1 NAKIARTHT
10 RNSLKVTSC
19 KSSIGLPPILRLP
32 FRMQCLVFLG
42 SGRGLR
48 LRTPRL
54 GRRKPCFDDRFG
66 LAPRDFVDAPGG
78 DLLDEELGEGPYQ
91 SIDAIRR
98 KHSARTIEISGKSAL
113 LILKRRKRSDVMH
126 AMLFVKCRDGFG
138 SHNFA
143 ATRVHCRI
151 ADVWVHHAH
160 GGLDHVAAI
169 VHLGDNAISFVLAV
183 ETDCSARPFCWR
195 ISA

>member
-19 KSSIGLPPILRLP
+19 KSSIGLAPILRLP

-66 LAPRDFVDAPGG
+66 LAPGGLVDAPGG

-91 SIDAIRR
+91 RIGAVGRGAAAFAQARR
-98 KHSARTIEISGKSAL
+98 VG
-113 LILKRRKRSDVMH
+113 
-126 AMLFVKCRDGFG
+126 
-138 SHNFA
+138 
-143 ATRVHCRI
+143 RI
-151 ADVWVHHAH
+151 
-160 GGLDHVAAI
+160 
-169 VHLGDNAISFVLAV
+169 
-183 ETDCSARPFCWR
+183 PFWL
-195 ISA
+195 